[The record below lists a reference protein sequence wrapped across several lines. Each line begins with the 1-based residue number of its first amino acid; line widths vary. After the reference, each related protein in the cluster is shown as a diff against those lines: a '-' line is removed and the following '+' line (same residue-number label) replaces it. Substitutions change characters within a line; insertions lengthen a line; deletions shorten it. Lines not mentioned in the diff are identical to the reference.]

1 MNKEVDMMKHIFNRH
16 KNKECPCWRD
26 KDEEIN
32 RPCYVAMGYVQCYEK
47 AQALENVLRKI
58 VNYPKGREIVAHFWD
73 SIDNGKLALEEW
85 ERAK

>member
-1 MNKEVDMMKHIFNRH
+1 MNIKTAKSLVKEDGKTTSLSRSY
-16 KNKECPCWRD
+16 
-26 KDEEIN
+26 EI
-32 RPCYVAMGYVQCYEK
+32 AQAFGYIEAIEK

-85 ERAK
+85 ERVK